1 MPTTGI
7 VDGTIIRLELAGEK
21 IVHAT
26 SSNIDMS
33 KELTELSS
41 KDTGGGD
48 YTEQTPGKKSWSMS
62 CEGLYSYDDTI
73 SSDPRADAEALYD
86 AWESD
91 TAVTV
96 KWTTGVTGDVEFSGS
111 AFVSNVSFTAPN
123 ADSATYSFQLTGT
136 GALTKATIA

>member
-7 VDGTIIRLELAGEK
+7 VDGTIIRLELATEK

-26 SSNIDMS
+26 SSNLDMS
-33 KELTELSS
+33 LELTELSS

-48 YTEQTPGKKSWSMS
+48 YTEQTAGKKSWSAS

-73 SSDPRADAEALYD
+73 SSDPRADVEALFD
-86 AWESD
+86 AWEAG
-91 TAVTV
+91 TAVAV
-96 KWTTGVTGDVEFSGS
+96 KWTTGVTGDVEFSGN

-136 GALTKATIA
+136 GAISKATIS